1 MTNDELRLLNV
12 RTFISEVLSF
22 GKWVNECI
30 RGKLLFS

>member
-22 GKWVNECI
+22 GKWVKVKM
-30 RGKLLFS
+30 GK